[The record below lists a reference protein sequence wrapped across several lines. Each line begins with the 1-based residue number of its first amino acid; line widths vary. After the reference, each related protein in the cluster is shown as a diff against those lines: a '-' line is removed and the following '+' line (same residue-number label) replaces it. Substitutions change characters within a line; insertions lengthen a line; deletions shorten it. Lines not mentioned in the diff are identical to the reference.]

1 MFDRPRIRSTK
12 IELMHRV
19 AILLLAAL
27 TTSAGCRREP
37 EAATY
42 QLQGQVLAVKAGTNE
57 ILVKHEDIP
66 GFMPAMT
73 MPYVVKD
80 AAILRDRAPGDLI
93 TATLLVTPGSAWL
106 STITKTGSAP
116 LPEDARTDIPA
127 AAGVHLLEAGDTVPD
142 TKMIDQDGAAFS
154 LANWRGSPI
163 VVSFV
168 YTRCPL
174 PQFCP
179 LVDRRFAEIQQLI
192 AARPAL
198 KGKARLLSISFD
210 PRTDQPAVLRA
221 HAAKLGADPTVWR
234 YATADTSVVDR
245 LAATFGVNVIREND
259 GTVTHNLRTAVI
271 DPNGRIVAIHDSN
284 DWTAATIADELTTA
298 LHAR

>member
-1 MFDRPRIRSTK
+1 
-12 IELMHRV
+12 MHRV

-27 TTSAGCRREP
+27 TAGAGCTREP
-37 EAATY
+37 AARTY
-42 QLQGQVLAVKAGTNE
+42 QLQGQVLAVKADTNE

-80 AAILRDRAPGDLI
+80 AALLKDRAPGDLI
-93 TATLLVTPGSAWL
+93 TATLMVAPTGAWL
-106 STITKTGSAP
+106 SAITKTGSAP
-116 LPEDARTDIPA
+116 LPEDARTEIPA
-127 AAGVHLLEAGDTVPD
+127 AAFVHVLKPGDTVPD
-142 TKMIDQDGAAFS
+142 TKLIDQDGAAIS
-154 LANWRGSPI
+154 LADWRGSPI

-179 LVDRRFAEIQQLI
+179 LVDRRFAEIQKVI
-192 AARPAL
+192 AATPAL

-210 PRTDQPAVLRA
+210 PETDQPAVLRA
-221 HAAKLGADPTVWR
+221 HAARLKADPAVWR
-234 YATADTSVVDR
+234 FATADASVVDR
-245 LAATFGVNVIREND
+245 LAATFGVNVIREKD
-259 GTVTHNLRTAVI
+259 GTITHNLRTAVI
-271 DPNGRIVAIHDSN
+271 DPLGRIVSIHDSN